1 MLKTFYINLDTSQQR
16 NARMV
21 DQLQALGLPFER
33 IAAVNGAALSQQQK
47 SLVDE
52 EKFLLNTKRH
62 IKDGEIG
69 CAISHRLI
77 WQRMLD
83 DNIAYALILEDDVTI
98 DKAILSVLQVA
109 TTSQV
114 FDFLNLSSNFPYNIT
129 TDNVKALL
137 AGHKTVTRAAKN
149 HHDFVPLDW
158 SKHWQIFALHQLNAS
173 VVACECNPVPALASG
188 YLISKKAA
196 SCFLAASDVLTVP
209 IDNIWR
215 YAGGALRQGFL
226 VNPLIVQTQQDT
238 HIGDRTQTISLSWM
252 QKVQRAWLKRQPNPR
267 LADVKRMYYVK

>member
-33 IAAVNGAALSQQQK
+33 IAAVNGATLSQQQK

-114 FDFLNLSSNFPYNIT
+114 FDFLNLSSNKFISCILTNLNCLSASLTSHFPI
-129 TDNVKALL
+129 K
-137 AGHKTVTRAAKN
+137 
-149 HHDFVPLDW
+149 
-158 SKHWQIFALHQLNAS
+158 
-173 VVACECNPVPALASG
+173 
-188 YLISKKAA
+188 
-196 SCFLAASDVLTVP
+196 
-209 IDNIWR
+209 
-215 YAGGALRQGFL
+215 
-226 VNPLIVQTQQDT
+226 
-238 HIGDRTQTISLSWM
+238 
-252 QKVQRAWLKRQPNPR
+252 
-267 LADVKRMYYVK
+267 